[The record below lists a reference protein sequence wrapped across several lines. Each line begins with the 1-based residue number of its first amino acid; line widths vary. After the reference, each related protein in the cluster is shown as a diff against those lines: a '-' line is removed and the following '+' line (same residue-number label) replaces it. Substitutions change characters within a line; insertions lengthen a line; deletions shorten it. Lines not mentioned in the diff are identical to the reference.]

1 LKITLHD
8 FEGLSSQND
17 ISIFSVPHQM
27 ISDPLGSGLS
37 PKTRTKSR
45 LHHKIKFNETKQT
58 TTNMAIYIK
67 VILTLRS
74 KLELKS

>member
-1 LKITLHD
+1 M
-8 FEGLSSQND
+8 
-17 ISIFSVPHQM
+17 V
-27 ISDPLGSGLS
+27 SDPLGSGLS

-67 VILTLRS
+67 EILTLKS